1 MCIILFIPIL
11 FIFFIMSK
19 KVAVITGGTRGIGK
33 SISKSLSTDGY
44 NVISCFN
51 GNVEK
56 AELFHKETGIHIEKF
71 DVSDYKECSDAMDRI
86 KEKYGT
92 ISILVNNAGITK
104 DGFLHKMSIDNWNSV
119 IQTNLSSCFNMTRS
133 VISDMRAQKFGR
145 IINIASVNGL
155 KGQMGQTNYC
165 AAKAGV
171 IGFTKALSLENAAKG
186 ITANV
191 IAPGYTE
198 TDMVSSIEKSILDH
212 IIQGIPAKRLASPDE
227 VAHVVKFL
235 AHENSGYITG
245 ETININGGQYLS

>member
-1 MCIILFIPIL
+1 
-11 FIFFIMSK
+11 MSK

-33 SISKSLSTDGY
+33 AISKSLSKEGY

-51 GNVEK
+51 GNIEK
-56 AELFHKETGIHIEKF
+56 AEKFQKETGIHIEKF
-71 DVSDYKECSDAMDRI
+71 DVSDYESCADAISRI
-86 KEKYGT
+86 KEKHGT
-92 ISILVNNAGITK
+92 IDVLVNNAGITR
-104 DGFLHKMSIDNWNSV
+104 DGFLHKMEFENWDMV
-119 IQTNLSSCFNMTRS
+119 VRTNLNSCFNMTRS
-133 VISDMRAQKFGR
+133 VISDMREKKFGR

-165 AAKAGV
+165 AAKAGI

-198 TDMVSSIEKSILDH
+198 TDMVGSIEKSILDH
-212 IIQGIPAKRLASPDE
+212 IIQAIPAKRLASPDE